1 MPRVGTVDRVTGA
14 FFEAIG
20 PDRYTA
26 TPHTRGPWSPDLMH
40 AGPPTAL
47 LAHTAAAAVGHG
59 GLRLARIAV
68 DILAPV
74 PVGPV
79 EVQADVVRPGAQIS
93 LVEVALRAAG
103 RTLMMARCWFVRRLT
118 GIDLPAT
125 PITPAPPMSS
135 TELAI
140 PDGWGRGYLDAVE
153 WRWVSGSLQET
164 GPASVW
170 ARPRVALIAD
180 RATTGAERLLIVSDS
195 ASGISAV
202 ANPRDLLFVNLDL
215 CVHFRR
221 EPTAEW
227 IWMTAETRLGGDGS
241 GVAASVIGDREGDL
255 ARTEQVLF
263 VQPHPPTP

>member
-1 MPRVGTVDRVTGA
+1 MTGA

-20 PDRYTA
+20 AGRYTA
-26 TPHTRGPWSPDLMH
+26 TAHTRGPWSPDLMH

-47 LAHTAAAAVGHG
+47 LAHAAAAAVGHG

-79 EVQADVVRPGAQIS
+79 EVSADVVRPGAQIS
-93 LVEVALRAAG
+93 LVEVALQAAG
-103 RTLMMARCWFVRRLT
+103 RTLMMARCWFVRRLS
-118 GIDLPAT
+118 GVELPAT
-125 PITPAPPMSS
+125 PITPAPPMCS
-135 TELAI
+135 TELAV

-153 WRWVSGSLQET
+153 WRWVSGSLQES

-170 ARPRVALIAD
+170 ARPRVALVAD
-180 RATTGAERLLIVSDS
+180 RATTATERLLIVSDS

-227 IWMTAETRLGGDGS
+227 LWMTAETRLGGDGS
-241 GVAASVIGDREGDL
+241 GLASGVIGDSEGDL

-263 VQPHPPTP
+263 VQPHTATP